1 MAQPAFYDDLDASLR
16 EAWRLLARGVVD
28 RRSPFHT
35 PVIATIGRDGAPR
48 ARIVVVRGVDGEA
61 RTVRFH
67 TDRRTAK
74 AEEIGRDARL
84 ALIAYDAPAKIQI
97 RLEGRASLHAS
108 DAVADEAWVGS
119 RPFSKVCYG
128 TNPPPGTVIPAGEGY
143 SLPPAE
149 EVETG
154 RSNFSAVLLQVES
167 LEWLYLDRAGHR
179 RARFTFGAAPTA
191 TWLVP

>member
-1 MAQPAFYDDLDASLR
+1 MTRPAFYDDLDRSLR
-16 EAWRLLARGVVD
+16 EAWRLLAQGVVD

-48 ARIVVVRGVDGEA
+48 ARIVVLRGVDPEG

-74 AEEIGRDARL
+74 AEEIEGDSRL
-84 ALIAYDAPAKIQI
+84 ALIAYDAPAKIQV
-97 RLEGRASLHAS
+97 RLEGRASLHAR
-108 DAVADEAWVGS
+108 DAVADEAWAGS

-128 TNPPPGTVIPAGEGY
+128 TDPPPGTVIPAGEAY
-143 SLPPAE
+143 ALPSGE

-154 RSNFSAVLLQVES
+154 RPNFSAVLLTVES

-179 RARFTFGAAPTA
+179 RARFTFGAAPAA